1 MYNAAL
7 TEKLAVILYN
17 ENRKQDAVNEL
28 ESAKSSA
35 MKETLPASKAVFY
48 RLGMLYA
55 ELGNRQAAV
64 QDLNTF
70 LRLSTTAKDLE
81 TDAERRD
88 AIAMLRKLQN

>member
-28 ESAKSSA
+28 ENAKSSA
-35 MKETLPASKAVFY
+35 MKETLPASKAVLY

-64 QDLNTF
+64 QDLNMF

-81 TDAERRD
+81 TDAERQD
-88 AIAMLRKLQN
+88 AIGMLRKLQS